1 MYDRYVSDVS
11 NMEATKGETTLKITK
26 SNKCQVCGKS
36 VDRFTRPKEDGT
48 FICSD
53 CEREQYN
60 VPKPDQP
67 LVCSFQRRFSTP
79 YRVQCALTAIGDG
92 GVISRAFVN
101 YEPCKID
108 ICPMYQNW
116 KKGDK
121 ARLIPV

>member
-1 MYDRYVSDVS
+1 MPEYVCSNCGRKHPWHEAKKIDPSGIHVCRKCNRPLGSESDL
-11 NMEATKGETTLKITK
+11 NQTQLPE
-26 SNKCQVCGKS
+26 
-36 VDRFTRPKEDGT
+36 
-48 FICSD
+48 
-53 CEREQYN
+53 
-60 VPKPDQP
+60 PDQP

-92 GVISRAFVN
+92 GVISRVFVN

-121 ARLIPV
+121 ARLIQV

>member
-1 MYDRYVSDVS
+1 MVRCHS
-11 NMEATKGETTLKITK
+11 
-26 SNKCQVCGKS
+26 CGKTLG
-36 VDRFTRPKEDGT
+36 VFEPHLKYQKDGQT
-48 FICSD
+48 YCQECGEKVLQKD
-53 CEREQYN
+53 AHAHQTQLPEADE
-60 VPKPDQP
+60 P

-116 KKGDK
+116 KRGDK
-121 ARLIPV
+121 ARLIPI